1 MVPPFQSISPLKWP
15 STVTIVIDWCIC
27 AYMHIILIFATSHS
41 GYRIDQVLY
50 DKDKD
55 QDDHDK
61 SSLMMILMMM
71 MMAVAILRVPKVWTL
86 CAAAEETIGKSSS
99 QCSCLLLL
107 DAKYQMDKSYIVA
120 RRSTKYQMK
129 KISQFSNPSGHIDL
143 RSIESKFI

>member
-1 MVPPFQSISPLKWP
+1 
-15 STVTIVIDWCIC
+15 
-27 AYMHIILIFATSHS
+27 MHSQEQSHS
-41 GYRIDQVLY
+41 FIATLAIKGGGGRCFNFWTVVLRTGSVKHPQNHCLGFQQQKIDN
-50 DKDKD
+50 DGDN
-55 QDDHDK
+55 HDGDT
-61 SSLMMILMMM
+61 MI
-71 MMAVAILRVPKVWTL
+71 VRVRVDKVWTL